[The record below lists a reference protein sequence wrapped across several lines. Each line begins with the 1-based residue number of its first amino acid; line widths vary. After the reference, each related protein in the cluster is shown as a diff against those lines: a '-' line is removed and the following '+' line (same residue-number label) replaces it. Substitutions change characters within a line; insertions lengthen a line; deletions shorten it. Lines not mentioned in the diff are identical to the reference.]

1 MNQLYRALHMPP
13 ARLARKLAGEKEL
26 YTVALR
32 PRPDSDCLPAM
43 GAAPFTPLP
52 FAPGVWYA
60 DPLLYTRDDTD
71 WLFCEAFDMAAGR
84 GAIAAFA
91 VGADGTLSA
100 PQTVLTEPFHL
111 SFPTVFDWNGE
122 TWMIPETGDDR
133 SVILYRCAEFP
144 HKWERAVRF
153 EAGAELCDTI
163 LLDQTPET
171 LTLLCSEVKPDNG
184 FFTRWRRRI
193 LQKSEEGLTL
203 TADDAFDLRWREYGL
218 GYRNAGPLFAYG
230 GQTVHAAQISTRV
243 DYGVS
248 LQFFVRGGANGEK
261 ETPLCAVGP
270 RSVTVTGVD
279 GRNIIGIHTYCRNA
293 RWEVI
298 DLRVLRR
305 PLPPGPAPE
314 PVPGS

>member
-32 PRPDSDCLPAM
+32 PCSGPETLPAM
-43 GAAPFTPLP
+43 GPAPFTPLP

-60 DPLLYTRDDTD
+60 DPLLYTRGDTD
-71 WLFCEAFDMAAGR
+71 WLFCEQFDMAAGR
-84 GAIAAFA
+84 GAIAVFA
-91 VGADGTLSA
+91 VGEDGALAA
-100 PQTVLTEPFHL
+100 PQTVLAEPFHL

-122 TWMIPETGDDR
+122 TWMLPETGADR
-133 SVILYRCAEFP
+133 SLILYRCIDFP
-144 HKWERAVRF
+144 HQWERAARF

-163 LLDQTPET
+163 LLNKTPDA

-184 FFTRWRRRI
+184 FFTRWRRRV
-193 LQKSEEGLTL
+193 LRKTEDGYTL
-203 TADDAFDLRWREYGL
+203 AADDAFDLRWRDYGL
-218 GYRNAGPLFAYG
+218 DRRNAGPLFEYG
-230 GQTVHAAQISTRV
+230 GQNVHPAQLSTRV

-248 LQFFVRGGANGEK
+248 LHFSVRKGEK

-270 RSVTVTGVD
+270 RGVTVTGVNGKD
-279 GRNIIGIHTYCRNA
+279 IIGIHTYCRNA

-305 PLPPGPAPE
+305 PLPPAPQKE
-314 PVPGS
+314 G